1 MQRGQVTVSAR
12 TAAWLLCVSAFA
24 IFTLHGA
31 SDAATPTP
39 ADGGRSYGFI
49 GVGMAPVTP
58 EEAKLLGLP
67 PGQTTGVIVRN
78 VIPGAPAEKAGL
90 RTGDVIVTFDG
101 EEVHN
106 PRELLQ
112 AVAFRSVGH
121 NYLIEYFRRNPGSA
135 TAGDRFRTQIKL
147 AERTDGANV
156 ERLLADDLNENLAPV
171 EPVGGDPL
179 AVAGLSIGPAQ
190 EGQLREGLR
199 VFSVVPNS
207 DAAMAG
213 FFVGDRIVEI
223 EGRKV
228 NTREEFIQAL
238 TAASTATAAAG
249 KPVQVVYFRDGKK
262 RQARWHLSTPLF
274 TPTPTM
280 TSTPA
285 PYMPQRIKQ

>member
-1 MQRGQVTVSAR
+1 MMVAMPGPS
-12 TAAWLLCVSAFA
+12 
-24 IFTLHGA
+24 G
-31 SDAATPTP
+31 AATPTP

-58 EEAKLLGLP
+58 EEAKMLGLP
-67 PGQTTGVIVRN
+67 AGQTSGVLVRN
-78 VIPGAPAEKAGL
+78 VIPGAPAERAGL
-90 RTGDVIVTFDG
+90 RTGDVIIALDG
-101 EEVHN
+101 ELVQN

-112 AVAFRSVGH
+112 AVAFRTIG
-121 NYLIEYFRRNPGSA
+121 NDYMIEYFRHRPGVPGEA
-135 TAGDRFRTQIKL
+135 ERLRARIKL
-147 AERTDGANV
+147 AERNDGANV

-179 AVAGLSIGPAQ
+179 AVAGLSIGPAK
-190 EGQLREGLR
+190 EGELREGLR

-238 TAASTATAAAG
+238 TAASTAAAAAG

-262 RQARWHLSTPLF
+262 RQARWHITAPLF

-280 TSTPA
+280 TPTPA
-285 PYMPQRIKQ
+285 PYIPQRIKQ